1 MFESAK
7 ESVRQ
12 KASSSEI
19 YGKME
24 EVFVEMD
31 SSPDVSQYIH
41 ENWRP
46 KLLHKEQSFLVHH
59 QSDSIADFFSVK

>member
-1 MFESAK
+1 MVKSAK
-7 ESVRQ
+7 ESIRQ

-41 ENWRP
+41 EN
-46 KLLHKEQSFLVHH
+46 
-59 QSDSIADFFSVK
+59 